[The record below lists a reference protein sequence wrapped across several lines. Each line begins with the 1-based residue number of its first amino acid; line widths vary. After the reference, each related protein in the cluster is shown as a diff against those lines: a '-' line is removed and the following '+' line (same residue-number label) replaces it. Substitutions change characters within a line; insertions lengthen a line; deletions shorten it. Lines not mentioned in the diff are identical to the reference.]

1 MDDAQTFSTSSI
13 VTKLPFILVERCYDD
28 FKLFDYRQRCWRKLR
43 LDSILLE
50 LCSTARSCIVVRKKN
65 ITVFDCE
72 KQFIKVTQYFDFLN
86 IFFPLSCYSNEK
98 PRETLEYIIRLFFRC
113 NVTGN
118 ISSLLTDIPFRV
130 AVTDHKVKE
139 WRVNNDVQ
147 LARDLHRI
155 RERRLRP

>member
-1 MDDAQTFSTSSI
+1 MLEEIAFGFDIIRI
-13 VTKLPFILVERCYDD
+13 VFNCTIMYCR
-28 FKLFDYRQRCWRKLR
+28 
-43 LDSILLE
+43 
-50 LCSTARSCIVVRKKN
+50 IVREKN

-72 KQFIKVTQYFDFLN
+72 KQFIKVTQYFDFLD

>member
-50 LCSTARSCIVVRKKN
+50 LCSTARSRIVVSFEKNRKN

-72 KQFIKVTQYFDFLN
+72 KQFIKVTQYFDFLD

-98 PRETLEYIIRLFFRC
+98 PEKLWNTLYVCF
-113 NVTGN
+113 
-118 ISSLLTDIPFRV
+118 SV
-130 AVTDHKVKE
+130 ATLQVIFH
-139 WRVNNDVQ
+139 
-147 LARDLHRI
+147 HC
-155 RERRLRP
+155 